1 MCRLVPFQQPRP
13 TLPLSKTMLAG
24 LEQKGTLMSL
34 HIGDIAPDF
43 TVATTTGTISLHD
56 WAGDSW
62 VFFFSHPADFTPVCT
77 TEMGTTAR
85 LADQFAARNVKPLGL
100 STDSVDEHLAWVKD
114 VDETQGVTLQF
125 PIVADPDL
133 AIAKLYDMIHP
144 GQSETAAVRS
154 VFIIDPAKKIR
165 LTMTYPMSVGRN
177 FDEIL
182 RVIDSL
188 QLSDRATIATPADW
202 RPGDAVIIPPS
213 ISDDKAREMFPQGF
227 KTIKP
232 YLRMTQVD

>member
-1 MCRLVPFQQPRP
+1 
-13 TLPLSKTMLAG
+13 
-24 LEQKGTLMSL
+24 MSL
-34 HIGDIAPDF
+34 HIGDTAPDF
-43 TVATTTGTISLHD
+43 TVDTTTGSISLHD

-77 TEMGTTAR
+77 TEMGMTAK
-85 LADQFAARNVKPLGL
+85 LSAEFDKRNTKPLGL
-100 STDSVDEHLAWVKD
+100 STDTVEEHLKWIED
-114 VDETQGVTLQF
+114 VDETQGVTLGF

-133 AIAKLYDMIHP
+133 EIAKLYDMIHP
-144 GQSETAAVRS
+144 DESETAAVRS
-154 VFIIDPAKKIR
+154 VFIIDPDKKVR

-188 QLSDRATIATPADW
+188 QLSDRATIATPANW
-202 RPGDAVIIPPS
+202 AVGDDVIIPPS
-213 ISDDKAREMFPQGF
+213 IPDEEAKVMFPQGF

-232 YLRMTQVD
+232 YLRTTSVD